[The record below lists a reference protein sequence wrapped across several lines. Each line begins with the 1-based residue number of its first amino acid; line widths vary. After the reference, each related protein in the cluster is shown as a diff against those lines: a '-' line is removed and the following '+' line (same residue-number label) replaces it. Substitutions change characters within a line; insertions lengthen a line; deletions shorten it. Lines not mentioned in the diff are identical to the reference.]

1 MSTIHCRSFAIAA
14 TAILATAGSIAAQ
27 ERPLGLLNEFEVR
40 TLVARGEPVD
50 NGRLLVHFNLL
61 ADRYAVE
68 ATRHLSMARSF
79 GGNPNHSF
87 AAGMSEHCKRIADL
101 HTRSATT
108 VRELAE
114 YHRKLADGIPATLPR
129 DGSRFQSGTGAP
141 EPTDRELDR
150 LAAKAST
157 RTEHLELEEYFL
169 TLAKRYITDAN
180 EHVTLA
186 LAYRGG
192 RFAQAAVHHDHL
204 ANVARDAAKEA
215 TRAAGMHKQ
224 FSTIGR

>member
-50 NGRLLVHFNLL
+50 
-61 ADRYAVE
+61 
-68 ATRHLSMARSF
+68 
-79 GGNPNHSF
+79 
-87 AAGMSEHCKRIADL
+87 
-101 HTRSATT
+101 
-108 VRELAE
+108 
-114 YHRKLADGIPATLPR
+114 
-129 DGSRFQSGTGAP
+129 
-141 EPTDRELDR
+141 
-150 LAAKAST
+150 
-157 RTEHLELEEYFL
+157 LELEEYFL
-169 TLAKRYITDAN
+169 TLAKRYTTDAN

-186 LAYRGG
+186 LTYRGG
-192 RFAQAAVHHDHL
+192 RFAQAAVHYDRL